1 MRKKI
6 IKEYGIIGNPL
17 IHSYSPQFFTEKF
30 KEKNITDSAYLR
42 FELPSIDDFRKLL
55 QGHPQ
60 LRGLNVTIPYKQQVK
75 PYLDEIDDKAKE
87 IGAVNVIK
95 ITRDR
100 ENPWLKG
107 YNSDWYGFEKSLK
120 PMLKPWHTGAL
131 VLGTGGASKAVVFT
145 LKTLG
150 LDYRLVSRTKQEGML
165 TYGDLDEETM
175 DKYKVIINTTPVGTY
190 PNSYDTIIDLKDFEK
205 CEAVIDLVY
214 NPFKTPLLLQ
224 AEKLGMKISNGIPML
239 VAQALRSAE
248 FFTGMSFRRY
258 TADIIPELETYVKNI
273 VIIGMPGSGKTT
285 IGKAI
290 AAATGRTFIST
301 DEEIVKRAGRSIPEI
316 FASDGEE
323 AFRSM
328 EQAVLKD
335 ICKESGL
342 VIATGGG
349 SVLRDENKDIIRCNS
364 IAVEILRDYSL
375 LSTEGRPLSEGKSAE
390 DLEAMYA
397 ERKCH
402 YDAVKDIS
410 VENNLAPEEV
420 AKLIIDKIRRNSK

>member
-1 MRKKI
+1 
-6 IKEYGIIGNPL
+6 
-17 IHSYSPQFFTEKF
+17 
-30 KEKNITDSAYLR
+30 
-42 FELPSIDDFRKLL
+42 
-55 QGHPQ
+55 
-60 LRGLNVTIPYKQQVK
+60 
-75 PYLDEIDDKAKE
+75 
-87 IGAVNVIK
+87 
-95 ITRDR
+95 
-100 ENPWLKG
+100 
-107 YNSDWYGFEKSLK
+107 
-120 PMLKPWHTGAL
+120 
-131 VLGTGGASKAVVFT
+131 
-145 LKTLG
+145 
-150 LDYRLVSRTKQEGML
+150 
-165 TYGDLDEETM
+165 
-175 DKYKVIINTTPVGTY
+175 
-190 PNSYDTIIDLKDFEK
+190 
-205 CEAVIDLVY
+205 
-214 NPFKTPLLLQ
+214 
-224 AEKLGMKISNGIPML
+224 
-239 VAQALRSAE
+239 
-248 FFTGMSFRRY
+248 MSFRRY

-285 IGKAI
+285 IGKAV

-390 DLEAMYA
+390 DLEVMYA

>member
-1 MRKKI
+1 MSFGFGLLGEK
-6 IKEYGIIGNPL
+6 L
-17 IHSYSPQFFTEKF
+17 SHSYSPMIHNALGAYDYGLYEVTPEALEDFM
-30 KEKNITDSAYLR
+30 KNGTFS
-42 FELPSIDDFRKLL
+42 
-55 QGHPQ
+55 
-60 LRGLNVTIPYKQQVK
+60 GLNVTSPYKKEVCK
-75 PYLDEIDDKAKE
+75 YVELDPIAIKLGNVNTVYHKDGILRGTNTDYFGFLYLLSLSGINPEDKK
-87 IGAVNVIK
+87 
-95 ITRDR
+95 
-100 ENPWLKG
+100 
-107 YNSDWYGFEKSLK
+107 
-120 PMLKPWHTGAL
+120 
-131 VLGTGGASKAVVFT
+131 VLILGSGGASDTVKSIIEACKPKDVFVASR
-145 LKTLG
+145 KKSKE
-150 LDYRLVSRTKQEGML
+150 YVSYNNLPKDAQI
-165 TYGDLDEETM
+165 
-175 DKYKVIINTTPVGTY
+175 IINTTPVGTY

-285 IGKAI
+285 IGKAV

-390 DLEAMYA
+390 DLEVIYA